1 MCIRDRYQRRVRD
14 TFKQLE
20 TMLLV
25 LCVVACVA
33 LINAHDLIEP
43 VRVGG
48 AVSRKRQATEEDL
61 GAASPCKDSELAIC
75 ARTQDM
81 CCPAGSLCCEVAGK
95 GVGCAP
101 PDGLCC
107 DGVAE
112 GGHAC
117 KDGQECCGDACMPVG
132 AVCCEK
138 ASAWCDASHVCS
150 EAQNSC
156 IDPSIEPEEG
166 SAASLSAVATFAMSS
181 VIVMML

>member
-75 ARTQDM
+75 ARTQVSRQHACVLLALCVFHVR
-81 CCPAGSLCCEVAGK
+81 CCSLRCVASDVEVALGK
-95 GVGCAP
+95 CQRAFFACCAR
-101 PDGLCC
+101 C
-107 DGVAE
+107 DGVRRS
-112 GGHAC
+112 
-117 KDGQECCGDACMPVG
+117 V
-132 AVCCEK
+132 
-138 ASAWCDASHVCS
+138 SSHLLTT
-150 EAQNSC
+150 A
-156 IDPSIEPEEG
+156 
-166 SAASLSAVATFAMSS
+166 
-181 VIVMML
+181 